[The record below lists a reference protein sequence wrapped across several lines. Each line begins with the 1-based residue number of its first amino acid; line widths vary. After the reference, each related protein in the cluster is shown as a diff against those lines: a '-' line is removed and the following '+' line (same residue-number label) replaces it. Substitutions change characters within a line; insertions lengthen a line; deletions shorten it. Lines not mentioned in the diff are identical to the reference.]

1 MASNSSGSAAA
12 KRLAEQQAERNMG
25 DIPRTDKYGN
35 SGMGE
40 NYSGVLNKDKKKLA
54 NYLKKYPGI
63 DSGVPADIS
72 KRGNIETFIPVYPGY
87 APKKSRIGGK

>member
-1 MASNSSGSAAA
+1 MASKDSGSAAA
-12 KRLAEQQAERNMG
+12 KRLAEQQAERNIG

-54 NYLKKYPGI
+54 AFLKNEPGI
-63 DSGVPADIS
+63 HSGVPSDIS
-72 KRGNIETFIPVYPGY
+72 KRGNIETFIPIFRQYI
-87 APKKSRIGGK
+87 PKKERIGGK